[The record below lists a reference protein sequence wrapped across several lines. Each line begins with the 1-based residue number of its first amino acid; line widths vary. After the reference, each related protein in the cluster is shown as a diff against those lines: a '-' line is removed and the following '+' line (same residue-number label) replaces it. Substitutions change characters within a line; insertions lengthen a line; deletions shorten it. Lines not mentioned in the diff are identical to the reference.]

1 MEVKKWFSY
10 NQFTSPKTE
19 WNRGA
24 VVKELLARADELGS
38 LPAKLFSVSFLYI
51 NVSVYFLFLIPF
63 FPFRLFHFILFA
75 DSFPLCKDFAITYSR
90 NLFVCVRVCVCGTA

>member
-1 MEVKKWFSY
+1 M
-10 NQFTSPKTE
+10 
-19 WNRGA
+19 
-24 VVKELLARADELGS
+24 VKELRARADELGS

-51 NVSVYFLFLIPF
+51 NFSVYFLFLIPF

-75 DSFPLCKDFAITYSR
+75 DSFTLCEGFAITYSS